1 MRRICLHLIGVWSGG
16 SNVEDLVAKI
26 ALIATILK
34 LHWLHLVDFSMWQI
48 IPPSE
53 MKYLPSTMKQFSL
66 CLFLGT
72 PALLHLTSAT
82 QDNRGKSCQLC
93 WQA

>member
-53 MKYLPSTMKQFSL
+53 MKQFSL
-66 CLFLGT
+66 RNETML
-72 PALLHLTSAT
+72 P
-82 QDNRGKSCQLC
+82 QK
-93 WQA
+93 

>member
-26 ALIATILK
+26 ALIATIPK

-48 IPPSE
+48 IHPSE
-53 MKYLPSTMKQFSL
+53 MKQFSL
-66 CLFLGT
+66 SLQSHTNICKLESIHF
-72 PALLHLTSAT
+72 ASI
-82 QDNRGKSCQLC
+82 
-93 WQA
+93 QAVIIAEG